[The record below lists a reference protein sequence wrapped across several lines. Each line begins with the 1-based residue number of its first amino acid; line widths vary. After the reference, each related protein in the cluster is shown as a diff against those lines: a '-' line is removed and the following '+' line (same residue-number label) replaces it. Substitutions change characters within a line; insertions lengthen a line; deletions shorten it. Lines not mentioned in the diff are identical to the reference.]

1 MENPVK
7 EIPAVIHL
15 LTQSPPS
22 LQRAAIDKYFTPDAA
37 FSHPFCRTWSYGESR
52 WLVHATYRWYK
63 IMSPKIDLSVESVAF
78 DETNLVLYV
87 TISQIFRI
95 WAVPFYYAPVR
106 LTTVLNLRHS
116 PSMEKYY
123 IEKQED
129 LYQTDQWIRF
139 ILPGCWLL
147 VWLWHAWATLFC
159 LLGTYLLYPVTW
171 IEENWG
177 WGEGVGM
184 ESSRYAIKDGK
195 KGQTTSNGT
204 AWDESDLTAS
214 CEASEPPPRPLSSDA
229 EDVRYHYENV
239 HEVATGQPASP
250 SHNRRRPSRTSS
262 GSKSSP
268 LSGSPPRVDEYGE
281 SDRKAKIPRNTL
293 KKLLRRDSHQ
303 ADTPP
308 TPRGEQEDSD
318 QDESTVGYIPR
329 LRQIKEGKT
338 GMNPGRRRSSTVS
351 SGRPKAIRRRQTEE
365 SSYEQPSP
373 ALAKMDSA
381 QSEVFKYLQSED
393 PAESI
398 ADTDLQGMPSS
409 SVVSSSCSSSGDT
422 RLGDGGSSVATD
434 STYSAATSP
443 ASVRRSGY
451 TDSNLSN
458 QEFRKFKKPLY
469 ASSFVHGP
477 GDEENE
483 QPPDESEGEE
493 NGGSD
498 GKKAPGKDGHA
509 RNKVA
514 TKATSR
520 RAPSAASR
528 RSDTHSK
535 RLKNQERELANHILQ
550 APQPQKDIQFGT
562 GQPAHGY
569 PAMPMYSPHAYPG
582 ASPAVTNASLHSP
595 SGWPPTPSLPA
606 PLAIGYAPHQSPEAA
621 HAYPIPVQAPMAPE
635 GVVQRM
641 PPPFSPHSAQPPHYQ
656 QHAPASNQTRPTV
669 MGYELL
675 ANELT
680 ASSRAKASSRKGL
693 VPMYRKF
700 EHLNHRVLLHLQ
712 DETCELEEELRQLDE
727 CIAQMSP
734 RDAEG
739 YEYPASRRSDARYGS
754 DMHFKRTE
762 LLGRIFQ
769 KLEQYN
775 KALSSFSSMS
785 KELDRPT
792 TKDIKAYRDWMDE
805 NEPLDYAES
814 QFIERDSDLVAIPR
828 KASVKTAPVA
838 DQDQSAAVWFP
849 LTLVLPLM
857 AFAIVPSLV
866 GRLLVLVAMVGAELK
881 LVKSTPEL
889 QSFMSTQEWNVAASM

>member
-1 MENPVK
+1 
-7 EIPAVIHL
+7 
-15 LTQSPPS
+15 
-22 LQRAAIDKYFTPDAA
+22 
-37 FSHPFCRTWSYGESR
+37 
-52 WLVHATYRWYK
+52 
-63 IMSPKIDLSVESVAF
+63 
-78 DETNLVLYV
+78 
-87 TISQIFRI
+87 
-95 WAVPFYYAPVR
+95 
-106 LTTVLNLRHS
+106 
-116 PSMEKYY
+116 
-123 IEKQED
+123 
-129 LYQTDQWIRF
+129 
-139 ILPGCWLL
+139 
-147 VWLWHAWATLFC
+147 
-159 LLGTYLLYPVTW
+159 
-171 IEENWG
+171 
-177 WGEGVGM
+177 
-184 ESSRYAIKDGK
+184 
-195 KGQTTSNGT
+195 
-204 AWDESDLTAS
+204 
-214 CEASEPPPRPLSSDA
+214 
-229 EDVRYHYENV
+229 
-239 HEVATGQPASP
+239 
-250 SHNRRRPSRTSS
+250 
-262 GSKSSP
+262 
-268 LSGSPPRVDEYGE
+268 
-281 SDRKAKIPRNTL
+281 
-293 KKLLRRDSHQ
+293 
-303 ADTPP
+303 
-308 TPRGEQEDSD
+308 
-318 QDESTVGYIPR
+318 
-329 LRQIKEGKT
+329 
-338 GMNPGRRRSSTVS
+338 MNPGRRRSSTVS

-365 SSYEQPSP
+365 SSVGRSRVHRKHASSQRHSTSPANSSDPSVVSSVTQPSSSSGSNSTVTENSYEYSHFSQYEQPSP

-514 TKATSR
+514 TKVTSR

-889 QSFMSTQEWNVAASM
+889 KSFMSTQEWNVAASIYFGLNVLLAVLVR

>member
-1 MENPVK
+1 M
-7 EIPAVIHL
+7 
-15 LTQSPPS
+15 
-22 LQRAAIDKYFTPDAA
+22 
-37 FSHPFCRTWSYGESR
+37 
-52 WLVHATYRWYK
+52 
-63 IMSPKIDLSVESVAF
+63 
-78 DETNLVLYV
+78 
-87 TISQIFRI
+87 
-95 WAVPFYYAPVR
+95 
-106 LTTVLNLRHS
+106 
-116 PSMEKYY
+116 
-123 IEKQED
+123 
-129 LYQTDQWIRF
+129 
-139 ILPGCWLL
+139 
-147 VWLWHAWATLFC
+147 
-159 LLGTYLLYPVTW
+159 
-171 IEENWG
+171 
-177 WGEGVGM
+177 
-184 ESSRYAIKDGK
+184 
-195 KGQTTSNGT
+195 
-204 AWDESDLTAS
+204 SDLTAS

-239 HEVATGQPASP
+239 DEAATGQSASP
-250 SHNRRRPSRTSS
+250 SHTRRRPSRTSS

-281 SDRKAKIPRNTL
+281 SDRKAKAPRNTL

-308 TPRGEQEDSD
+308 TPRGEQEDFD

-365 SSYEQPSP
+365 SSVGRSRVHRKHASLQRHATSPANSDPSVLSSATQPSSSSSSNSTVTEKSYEYGHFSQYEQPSP
-373 ALAKMDSA
+373 ALAKMNSA

-398 ADTDLQGMPSS
+398 AATDLQGMPSS
-409 SVVSSSCSSSGDT
+409 S
-422 RLGDGGSSVATD
+422 
-434 STYSAATSP
+434 
-443 ASVRRSGY
+443 
-451 TDSNLSN
+451 
-458 QEFRKFKKPLY
+458 FRKFKKPLY

-493 NGGSD
+493 DGGSD

-528 RSDTHSK
+528 RSDTHSR
-535 RLKNQERELANHILQ
+535 RLKDQERELVNHILQ
-550 APQPQKDIQFGT
+550 APQPQKDFQFGT
-562 GQPAHGY
+562 GQPAHTY
-569 PAMPMYSPHAYPG
+569 PPMPLYSSHAYPG

-621 HAYPIPVQAPMAPE
+621 HAYPTPVQAPMAPE

-641 PPPFSPHSAQPPHYQ
+641 PPPFSPHSVQPPHYQ

-727 CIAQMSP
+727 CIAQISP

-775 KALSSFSSMS
+775 KALSSFSNMS

-828 KASVKTAPVA
+828 KAPIKTAPVA

-857 AFAIVPSLV
+857 AFATVPSLV
-866 GRLLVLVAMVGAELK
+866 GRLLVLVAIVGAELK

-889 QSFMSTQEWNVAASM
+889 KSFMSTQEWNAAASM

>member
-1 MENPVK
+1 M
-7 EIPAVIHL
+7 
-15 LTQSPPS
+15 
-22 LQRAAIDKYFTPDAA
+22 
-37 FSHPFCRTWSYGESR
+37 
-52 WLVHATYRWYK
+52 
-63 IMSPKIDLSVESVAF
+63 
-78 DETNLVLYV
+78 
-87 TISQIFRI
+87 
-95 WAVPFYYAPVR
+95 
-106 LTTVLNLRHS
+106 
-116 PSMEKYY
+116 
-123 IEKQED
+123 
-129 LYQTDQWIRF
+129 
-139 ILPGCWLL
+139 
-147 VWLWHAWATLFC
+147 
-159 LLGTYLLYPVTW
+159 
-171 IEENWG
+171 
-177 WGEGVGM
+177 
-184 ESSRYAIKDGK
+184 
-195 KGQTTSNGT
+195 
-204 AWDESDLTAS
+204 SDLTAS

-250 SHNRRRPSRTSS
+250 SHTRRRPSRTSS

-365 SSYEQPSP
+365 SSVGRSRVHRKHASLQRHSTSPANSSDPSVVSSVTQPSSSSGSNSTVTENSYEYSHFSQYEQPSP

-409 SVVSSSCSSSGDT
+409 SVVSSSSSSSGDT

-498 GKKAPGKDGHA
+498 GKKAPGKNGHA

-562 GQPAHGY
+562 GQAAHGY

-621 HAYPIPVQAPMAPE
+621 HAYPIPVKAPMAPE

-792 TKDIKAYRDWMDE
+792 TKDIKAYRGWMDE

-828 KASVKTAPVA
+828 KASIKTAPVA

-889 QSFMSTQEWNVAASM
+889 KSFMSTQEWNVAASIYFGLNVLLAVLVR